1 MAFPSVTNIDGSNP
15 GPNSASLPDTVQIPT
30 GNLWKVGR
38 FALAAITPAILAAG
52 PSVNVQ
58 TFAASGIGLLIGDTV
73 FVEYAGTQT
82 AAVAILD
89 ARVSAADSLEVKFLA
104 TAGTPTPAAASV
116 ANPYYVTVFR
126 VQPNWTAPASGNQ
139 LDW

>member
-1 MAFPSVTNIDGSNP
+1 MAFPASTNVDGSNP
-15 GPNSASLPDTVQIPT
+15 GPNSASLPDTIQIPT
-30 GNLWKVGR
+30 GNIWKDGR
-38 FALAAITPAILAAG
+38 FALSAITPAILAAG

-58 TFAASGIGLLIGDTV
+58 TFAATGIGLVVGDTV

-89 ARVSAADSLEVKFLA
+89 ARVSAADQLEIKFLA
-104 TAGTPTPAAASV
+104 TAGTPTPAAATV

-126 VQPNWTAPASGNQ
+126 VQPNWTAPASGPQ
-139 LDW
+139 MTW

>member
-1 MAFPSVTNIDGSNP
+1 MANPAVTNVDGSNP
-15 GPNSASLPDTVQIPT
+15 GPNVVTAPDTIQLPT

-38 FALAAITPAILAAG
+38 FALTGITPAALAAG

-58 TFAASGIGLLIGDTV
+58 SFAATGIGLLVGDAV
-73 FVEYAGTQT
+73 LVEYAGTQT
-82 AAVAILD
+82 ANVAILD
-89 ARVSAADSLEVKFLA
+89 ARVSAADTLEVKFLG
-104 TAGTPTPAAASV
+104 TTGTPTPAAASV

-126 VQPNWTAPASGNQ
+126 VQPNWTPPASGNQ